1 MATSTIAEDREALR
15 AVIQAA
21 VPSFNV
27 HAYWPDAITTPAI
40 LIKPG
45 SRRLES
51 QDGAVVRRYEVEI
64 LLNAGSNRDA
74 QITLDELLEE
84 DGVKSLRTLI
94 EGNPTL
100 DGAVEYAV
108 FVGWRSYGGHRTE
121 TMSLVGTVCEVDIYA

>member
-21 VPSFNV
+21 VPTFNV
-27 HAYWPDAITTPAI
+27 YAYWPDTITTPAI

-45 SRRLES
+45 SRRLEA
-51 QDGAVVRRYEVEI
+51 QDGAVARRYEVEI

-74 QITLDELLEE
+74 QTILDELLEE
-84 DGVKSLRTLI
+84 DGPKSLNALI

-100 DGAVEYAV
+100 DGAVEQAI
-108 FVGWRSYGGHRTE
+108 FIGWRSYGGHRTE
-121 TMSLVGTVCEVDIYA
+121 AVSLVGTVCEVDIYA